1 LGALAVLDT
10 SVFIAR
16 EQKRPLGELPDEV
29 AVSVV
34 TLSELRHGVLTAAGH
49 EQMAQR
55 LSTLEVAR
63 QLAAPLVIDE
73 AVSDEFARLRVA
85 LKAVGRAMNVMDA
98 WIAATAMAHGA
109 SVCTQDADFDAAA
122 AAGLLEV
129 LRV

>member
-1 LGALAVLDT
+1 VQAVLDT

-16 EQKRPLGELPDEV
+16 EQERPLGDLPDEV

-34 TLSELRHGVLTAAGH
+34 TLSELRHGVLAAPGH

-63 QLAAPLVIDE
+63 QIAAPLPIDE
-73 AVSDEFARLRVA
+73 AVGDEMARLRVA
-85 LKAVGRAMNVMDA
+85 LKAVGMVMSVMDA

-109 SVCTQDADFDAAA
+109 AVCTQDADFDAPEK
-122 AAGLLEV
+122 AGLLEV